1 MINVTN
7 LLMESWYELLNE
19 NISVNVYRTNAPVTE
34 KGNYVVLRKESE
46 SEVPLGSRIWTKPI
60 MVVEIVT
67 RFPNS
72 NRDDVSGDIDNEIS
86 QLWSGA
92 ISNNNLPVQSGIQIS
107 NVYKQTVVFL
117 DEFTG
122 SEYIYRHI
130 TRYRHDI
137 TQHKN

>member
-1 MINVTN
+1 MINVTTP
-7 LLMESWYELLNE
+7 LMESWYELLHG

-60 MVVEIVT
+60 IVVEIVT

-72 NRDDVSGDIDNEIS
+72 NRDDVSGEIDNEIS
-86 QLWSGA
+86 LLWSGA
-92 ISNNNLPVQSGIQIS
+92 ILNNNLPVKVGIQIS
-107 NVYKQTVVFL
+107 NVYKQGVTFL